1 MVIRNPRGDET
12 KKVYDLWQKC
22 FHDPKPFAD
31 YFFENLYKP
40 SNTICVFDGE
50 RLLSSLQIFYHTALF
65 SGMLLKAA
73 YIAGVSTHPR
83 ERNKGYA
90 SLLMNEAEK
99 RLSGENI
106 DIVTLIPFRFSFYEK
121 YGYRCISYLYHYS
134 VKSGRQLSFEG
145 VPSGSLNPIEIYS
158 NFTKSFEF
166 TFERDSDSFSEIS
179 QDVCVGGGREYLVPG
194 GYMYIYRSRK
204 GVYIPE
210 IAYENEETLFS
221 MLSHL
226 SQFGGEVTLRSGMNL
241 LPYFSETDVKIEVK
255 PHVMIK
261 ELTPLN
267 IETGFKNYINMLG
280 WV

>member
-106 DIVTLIPFRFSFYEK
+106 DIVTLIPSCCGK
-121 YGYRCISYLYHYS
+121 YTCSPPAQDI
-134 VKSGRQLSFEG
+134 
-145 VPSGSLNPIEIYS
+145 PS
-158 NFTKSFEF
+158 
-166 TFERDSDSFSEIS
+166 R
-179 QDVCVGGGREYLVPG
+179 R
-194 GYMYIYRSRK
+194 RRK
-204 GVYIPE
+204 HPAIFPKR
-210 IAYENEETLFS
+210 NHCPFQT
-221 MLSHL
+221 
-226 SQFGGEVTLRSGMNL
+226 
-241 LPYFSETDVKIEVK
+241 
-255 PHVMIK
+255 
-261 ELTPLN
+261 
-267 IETGFKNYINMLG
+267 
-280 WV
+280 